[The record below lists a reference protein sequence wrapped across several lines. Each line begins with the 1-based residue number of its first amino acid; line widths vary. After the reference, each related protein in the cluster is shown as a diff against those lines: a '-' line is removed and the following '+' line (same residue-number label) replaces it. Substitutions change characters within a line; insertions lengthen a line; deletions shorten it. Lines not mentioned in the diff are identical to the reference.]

1 MAAADR
7 EPLAL
12 LAEAP
17 PGPAPGSLRRAALLV
32 APAMAAANG
41 LNYAFNVVMS
51 RELGPADYGALGA
64 LLAVVLVGTV
74 PGVALQAVVARHTGL
89 KRPAHYREVRR
100 DRRRGSRGLG
110 NAQASLA
117 RDGATAGL
125 WSAVVIAVLGVGA
138 ALGLLAA
145 IASPGL
151 RAFIHLDSLA
161 PCLWLAVALLP
172 LPLLSAVHG
181 MLQGRE
187 WFGAL
192 AAVLLVDAA
201 GRLVVGF
208 GLVHGGLGVAGALAG
223 SAAGSVAAILVALPR
238 LRGRLAR
245 GWRRRR
251 ALGVAG
257 AREVVTAAV
266 GILGLLL
273 LANVDVLL
281 ARHYL
286 AREASGLYAAGAMLT
301 KIAYWAPQFVV
312 TVVFARLVVTADRR
326 RLLARSAAAVAALCA
341 TLVLGSALAPELV
354 ARLSFGQAYLGVG
367 PALPLFAALGTG
379 LALAQLV
386 LFSGLAAAD
395 RRMHLLP
402 LAAVAAETAL
412 VVFVLHRSV
421 VQVVGAALAVVAAL
435 LAVGFALTAGV
446 PGRHARQLRAEATP

>member
-1 MAAADR
+1 MAVADR
-7 EPLAL
+7 QPLAL

-17 PGPAPGSLRRAALLV
+17 PGPAQASLRRAALLV

-74 PGVALQAVVARHTGL
+74 PGVALQAVVARHT
-89 KRPAHYREVRR
+89 A
-100 DRRRGSRGLG
+100 
-110 NAQASLA
+110 LA
-117 RDGATAGL
+117 RDDGTAGL
-125 WSAVVIAVLGVGA
+125 WAAVLIVVLGA
-138 ALGLLAA
+138 GAVLGLLAV

-151 RAFIHLDSLA
+151 RAFMHLDSLA

-187 WFGAL
+187 WFAAL

-201 GRLVVGF
+201 GRLVIGF

-238 LRGRLAR
+238 LRASLSR

-251 ALGVAG
+251 ALGVAA
-257 AREVVTAAV
+257 AREVGTAAV

-286 AREASGLYAAGAMLT
+286 SREASGLYAAGAMLT

-312 TVVFARLVVTADRR
+312 TLVFPRLVVSADRR
-326 RLLARSAAAVAALCA
+326 RLLARSATAVAGLGA
-341 TLVLGSALAPELV
+341 TLVLGTALAPELL

-386 LFSGLAAAD
+386 LFSGLATAD

-402 LAAVAAETAL
+402 LAAVVAETVL
-412 VVFVLHRSV
+412 VVLVLHHSV
-421 VQVVGAALAVVAAL
+421 VQVVSAALAVVAVL
-435 LAVGFALTAGV
+435 LAVGFALTAGA
-446 PGRHARQLRAEATP
+446 PDRHARRLRAEATP

>member
-1 MAAADR
+1 MATAEP

-12 LAEAP
+12 LAEASP
-17 PGPAPGSLRRAALLV
+17 EPAPVSLRRAALLV
-32 APAMAAANG
+32 APAMAVANG

-74 PGVALQAVVARHTGL
+74 PGVALQAVVARYT
-89 KRPAHYREVRR
+89 A
-100 DRRRGSRGLG
+100 
-110 NAQASLA
+110 LA
-117 RDGATAGL
+117 RDDAIAGL
-125 WSAVVIAVLGVGA
+125 WAAVVVAVLGVGA
-138 ALGLLAA
+138 VLGLLTV
-145 IASPGL
+145 IASPGV
-151 RAFIHLDSLA
+151 RAFMHLDSLA

-201 GRLVVGF
+201 GRLVIGF
-208 GLVHGGLGVAGALAG
+208 GLVHGGFGVGGALAG
-223 SAAGSVAAILVALPR
+223 SAAGSVTAVLVALPH
-238 LRGRLAR
+238 LRARLAR
-245 GWRRRR
+245 GWRRRP
-251 ALGVAG
+251 ALGGAG
-257 AREVVTAAV
+257 AREIGTAAV

-301 KIAYWAPQFVV
+301 KVAYWAPQFVV

-326 RLLARSAAAVAALCA
+326 RLLARSATAVAGLGAA
-341 TLVLGSALAPELV
+341 LVLGSALAPELV

-379 LALAQLV
+379 LALVQLV
-386 LFSGLAAAD
+386 LFSGLAMAD

-402 LAAVAAETAL
+402 LAAVAAETVL
-412 VVFVLHRSV
+412 VVFVLHGSV
-421 VQVVGAALAVVAAL
+421 VQVVGAALAVVAVL
-435 LAVGFALTAGV
+435 LAVGYALAAGA
-446 PGRHARQLRAEATP
+446 PGRHARQLHAEATP

>member
-17 PGPAPGSLRRAALLV
+17 PVPAPAPLRRAALLV

-41 LNYAFNVVMS
+41 LNYAFNVIMS

-74 PGVALQAVVARHTGL
+74 PGVALQAVVARHT
-89 KRPAHYREVRR
+89 A
-100 DRRRGSRGLG
+100 
-110 NAQASLA
+110 LA
-117 RDGATAGL
+117 RDDAIAGL
-125 WSAVVIAVLGVGA
+125 WAAVVIAVLGVGA

-145 IASPGL
+145 VASPGL
-151 RAFIHLDSLA
+151 RAFMHLDSLT
-161 PCLWLAVALLP
+161 PCLWLAVALLL

-201 GRLVVGF
+201 ARLVIGF
-208 GLVHGGLGVAGALAG
+208 GLVHGGLGVTGALAG
-223 SAAGSVAAILVALPR
+223 SAAGSAAAVLVALPR
-238 LRGRLAR
+238 LRARLAG

-251 ALGVAG
+251 AVGVAG
-257 AREVVTAAV
+257 AREVAAAAV
-266 GILGLLL
+266 GVLGLLL

-312 TVVFARLVVTADRR
+312 TVVFARLVVTADRG
-326 RLLARSAAAVAALCA
+326 RLLARSAAAVAALGA

-354 ARLSFGQAYLGVG
+354 ARLSFGQAYLGIG

-386 LFSGLAAAD
+386 LFSGLATAD

-402 LAAVAAETAL
+402 LAAVAAETVL
-412 VVFVLHRSV
+412 VVFVLHHSI
-421 VQVVGAALAVVAAL
+421 VQVVGAALAVVAVL
-435 LAVGFALTAGV
+435 LAVGFALAAGA
-446 PGRHARQLRAEATP
+446 PGRHPRQLHAEATP

>member
-1 MAAADR
+1 MATAEP

-12 LAEAP
+12 LADASPE
-17 PGPAPGSLRRAALLV
+17 PAPVSLRRAALLV

-74 PGVALQAVVARHTGL
+74 PGVALQAVVARHTAL
-89 KRPAHYREVRR
+89 SR
-100 DRRRGSRGLG
+100 D
-110 NAQASLA
+110 
-117 RDGATAGL
+117 DGTAGL
-125 WSAVVIAVLGVGA
+125 WAAVLVAVLGAGA
-138 ALGLLAA
+138 ALGLLTV
-145 IASPGL
+145 IASPAL
-151 RAFIHLDSLA
+151 RAFMHLDSLA

-172 LPLLSAVHG
+172 LPLLSAIHG

-201 GRLVVGF
+201 GRLVIGF

-223 SAAGSVAAILVALPR
+223 SAAGSITAVLVALPR
-238 LRGRLAR
+238 LRARLAR

-251 ALGVAG
+251 ALGVAA
-257 AREVVTAAV
+257 AREVATAAV

-301 KIAYWAPQFVV
+301 KVAYWAPQFVV

-326 RLLARSAAAVAALCA
+326 RLLARSATAVAGLGAA
-341 TLVLGSALAPELV
+341 LVLGSALAPELV

-379 LALAQLV
+379 LALVQLM
-386 LFSGLAAAD
+386 LFSGLATAD

-402 LAAVAAETAL
+402 LAAVAAETVL
-412 VVFVLHRSV
+412 VVFVLHGSV
-421 VQVVGAALAVVAAL
+421 VQVVGAALAVVAVL
-435 LAVGFALTAGV
+435 LAVGFALAAGA
-446 PGRHARQLRAEATP
+446 PGRHARQLHAEATP

>member
-17 PGPAPGSLRRAALLV
+17 PVPAQASLRRAALLV

-74 PGVALQAVVARHTGL
+74 PGVALQAVVARHT
-89 KRPAHYREVRR
+89 A
-100 DRRRGSRGLG
+100 
-110 NAQASLA
+110 LA
-117 RDGATAGL
+117 RDDATAGL
-125 WSAVVIAVLGVGA
+125 WAAVLVAVLGVGA
-138 ALGLLAA
+138 ALGLLAL

-151 RAFIHLDSLA
+151 RAFMHLGSLA

-172 LPLLSAVHG
+172 LPLLSSVHG

-201 GRLVVGF
+201 GRLVIGF
-208 GLVHGGLGVAGALAG
+208 GLVHGGLGLAGALAG
-223 SAAGSVAAILVALPR
+223 STAGSVAAILVALPR
-238 LRGRLAR
+238 LRASLSR

-251 ALGVAG
+251 ALGVAAG
-257 AREVVTAAV
+257 REVATAAV

-301 KIAYWAPQFVV
+301 KVAYWAPQFVV
-312 TVVFARLVVTADRR
+312 TVVFPRLVVTADRR
-326 RLLARSAAAVAALCA
+326 RLLARSATTVAGMGA
-341 TLVLGSALAPELV
+341 TLVLAPALAPELV
-354 ARLSFGQAYLGVG
+354 ASLSFGQAYLGVG

-386 LFSGLAAAD
+386 LFSGLATAD

-402 LAAVAAETAL
+402 FAAVVAETVL
-412 VVFVLHRSV
+412 VVLVLHGSV
-421 VQVVGAALAVVAAL
+421 VQVVGAALAVVAL
-435 LAVGFALTAGV
+435 LLVVGFALTAV
-446 PGRHARQLRAEATP
+446 APDRHARRLRAEAAP

>member
-1 MAAADR
+1 MAVADR

-17 PGPAPGSLRRAALLV
+17 PGPAQASLRRAALLV

-74 PGVALQAVVARHTGL
+74 PGVALQAVVARHT
-89 KRPAHYREVRR
+89 A
-100 DRRRGSRGLG
+100 
-110 NAQASLA
+110 LA
-117 RDGATAGL
+117 RDDGIAGL
-125 WSAVVIAVLGVGA
+125 WAAVLVAMLGVGA
-138 ALGLLAA
+138 VLALLAV

-151 RAFIHLDSLA
+151 RVFMHLDSLA

-201 GRLVVGF
+201 GRLVIGF

-238 LRGRLAR
+238 LRASLSR

-251 ALGVAG
+251 ALGVAA
-257 AREVVTAAV
+257 AREVGTAAV

-286 AREASGLYAAGAMLT
+286 SREASGLYAAGAMLT

-312 TVVFARLVVTADRR
+312 TLVFPRLVVTADRR
-326 RLLARSAAAVAALCA
+326 RLLARSATAVAGLGA
-341 TLVLGSALAPELV
+341 TLVLGTALAPELL

-386 LFSGLAAAD
+386 LFSGLATAD

-402 LAAVAAETAL
+402 LAAVVAETVL
-412 VVFVLHRSV
+412 VVLVLHHSV
-421 VQVVGAALAVVAAL
+421 VQVVSAALAVVAVL
-435 LAVGFALTAGV
+435 LAVGFALTAGASD
-446 PGRHARQLRAEATP
+446 RHARQLRAEATP

>member
-1 MAAADR
+1 MATAEP

-12 LAEAP
+12 LAEASP
-17 PGPAPGSLRRAALLV
+17 EPAPVSLRRAALLV
-32 APAMAAANG
+32 APAMAVANG

-74 PGVALQAVVARHTGL
+74 PGVALQAVVARYT
-89 KRPAHYREVRR
+89 A
-100 DRRRGSRGLG
+100 
-110 NAQASLA
+110 LA
-117 RDGATAGL
+117 RDDAIAGL
-125 WSAVVIAVLGVGA
+125 WAAVVVAVLGVGA
-138 ALGLLAA
+138 VLGLLTV
-145 IASPGL
+145 IASPGV
-151 RAFIHLDSLA
+151 RAFMHLDSLA

-201 GRLVVGF
+201 GRLVIGF
-208 GLVHGGLGVAGALAG
+208 GLVHGGFGVGGALAG
-223 SAAGSVAAILVALPR
+223 SAAGSVTAVLVALPR
-238 LRGRLAR
+238 LRARLAR
-245 GWRRRR
+245 GWRRRP
-251 ALGVAG
+251 ALGGAG
-257 AREVVTAAV
+257 AREIGTAAV

-301 KIAYWAPQFVV
+301 KVAYWAPQFVV

-326 RLLARSAAAVAALCA
+326 RLLARSATAVAGLGAA
-341 TLVLGSALAPELV
+341 LVLGSALAPELV

-379 LALAQLV
+379 LALVQLV
-386 LFSGLAAAD
+386 LFSGLAMAD

-402 LAAVAAETAL
+402 LAAVAAETVL
-412 VVFVLHRSV
+412 VVFVLHGSV
-421 VQVVGAALAVVAAL
+421 VQVVGAALAVVAVL
-435 LAVGFALTAGV
+435 LAVGFALAAGA
-446 PGRHARQLRAEATP
+446 PGRHARQLHAEATP

>member
-1 MAAADR
+1 MAAAEP

-12 LAEAP
+12 LAEASP
-17 PGPAPGSLRRAALLV
+17 EPAPLSLRRAALLV

-51 RELGPADYGALGA
+51 RALGPADYGALGA
-64 LLAVVLVGTV
+64 LLAVVLVATV
-74 PGVALQAVVARHTGL
+74 PGVALQAVVARYTAL
-89 KRPAHYREVRR
+89 KGPAHYRDVRR

-110 NAQASLA
+110 NAQAPLA
-117 RDGATAGL
+117 RDDAVAGL
-125 WSAVVIAVLGVGA
+125 WAAVLVAVLGVGA
-138 ALGLLAA
+138 VLGLLAA

-151 RAFIHLDSLA
+151 RAFMHLDSLA

-187 WFGAL
+187 WFGVL
-192 AAVLLVDAA
+192 ATVLLVDAA
-201 GRLVVGF
+201 ARLVIGF
-208 GLVHGGLGVAGALAG
+208 GLVRGGLGVAGALAA
-223 SAAGSVAAILVALPR
+223 SAAGSVAAVLVALPR
-238 LRGRLAR
+238 LRARLAR
-245 GWRRRR
+245 GWRRRP
-251 ALGVAG
+251 ALGGAV
-257 AREVVTAAV
+257 AREVATAAV

-301 KIAYWAPQFVV
+301 KVAYWAPQFVV

-326 RLLARSAAAVAALCA
+326 RLLAHSAAVVAAVGA

-354 ARLSFGQAYLGVG
+354 ASLSFGQAYLAVG

-386 LFSGLAAAD
+386 LFSGLATAD

-402 LAAVAAETAL
+402 LAAVAAETVL
-412 VVFVLHRSV
+412 VVLVLHHSI
-421 VQVVGAALAVVAAL
+421 VQIVGAALAVVAAL
-435 LAVGFALTAGV
+435 LAVGFALAAA
-446 PGRHARQLRAEATP
+446 PGRHPRQLHAGATP

>member
-7 EPLAL
+7 EPLTL

-17 PGPAPGSLRRAALLV
+17 PVPAQASLRRAALLV

-74 PGVALQAVVARHTGL
+74 PGVALQAVVARHT
-89 KRPAHYREVRR
+89 A
-100 DRRRGSRGLG
+100 
-110 NAQASLA
+110 LA
-117 RDGATAGL
+117 RDDGTAGL
-125 WSAVVIAVLGVGA
+125 WAAVLIAVLGVGA
-138 ALGLLAA
+138 VLGLLAV
-145 IASPGL
+145 IAGPGL
-151 RAFIHLDSLA
+151 RAFMHLDSLA

-201 GRLVVGF
+201 GRLVIGF

-223 SAAGSVAAILVALPR
+223 GAAGSVAAILVALPR
-238 LRGRLAR
+238 LRASLSR

-251 ALGVAG
+251 PLGVAA
-257 AREVVTAAV
+257 AREVGTAAV

-273 LANVDVLL
+273 LANIDVLL

-286 AREASGLYAAGAMLT
+286 TREASGLYAAGAMLT

-312 TVVFARLVVTADRR
+312 TLVFPRLVVTADRR
-326 RLLARSAAAVAALCA
+326 RLLARSATAVAGLGA
-341 TLVLGSALAPELV
+341 TLVLGTALAPELL

-386 LFSGLAAAD
+386 LFSGLATAD

-402 LAAVAAETAL
+402 LAAVVAETVL
-412 VVFVLHRSV
+412 VVVVLHHSV
-421 VQVVGAALAVVAAL
+421 VQVVSAALAVVAVL
-435 LAVGFALTAGV
+435 LAVGFALTAGA
-446 PGRHARQLRAEATP
+446 PDRHAHQLRAEAAP

>member
-17 PGPAPGSLRRAALLV
+17 PGSAPASLRRAALLV

-74 PGVALQAVVARHTGL
+74 PGVALQAVVARHT
-89 KRPAHYREVRR
+89 A
-100 DRRRGSRGLG
+100 
-110 NAQASLA
+110 LA
-117 RDGATAGL
+117 RDEATARL

-151 RAFIHLDSLA
+151 RAFMHLDSLA

-257 AREVVTAAV
+257 AREVVTASV

-286 AREASGLYAAGAMLT
+286 AREASGLYAAGAMVT

-326 RLLARSAAAVAALCA
+326 RLLARSAVAVAALGA